1 MTALMRESLN
11 LEERRGGAMLK
22 ERGLDRYARKGFV
35 RRKDAYVFGVV
46 SFLLGSVAGAR
57 LLAGSRIPMKCFE
70 AGNSADWI
78 AAIAAVIAAAG
89 TWVIGVAANRYAER
103 SRLEAKDEK
112 RQGRMTEAQAGRV
125 RLTAAALAAVPVCGS
140 KISADS
146 YFAVETADRTIG
158 DFDLMLNGIERSAQM
173 VNIAPEALELL
184 PTNAVGK
191 ITRINVT
198 VDTVQ
203 ALVLLGRRRLKSL
216 GNYDVDARIGEA
228 EAAIA
233 SSLKTACDS
242 VEEMAGEFSAMATSA
257 REKLSRPTQTT

>member
-1 MTALMRESLN
+1 MI
-11 LEERRGGAMLK
+11 K

-35 RRKDAYVFGVV
+35 RRKDAYVFGGV
-46 SFLLGSVAGAR
+46 FFILGSVAGAM
-57 LLAGSRIPMKCFE
+57 LLAGNRIPMKCFE

-112 RQGRMTEAQAGRV
+112 RQALMREAQGSRV
-125 RLTAAALAAVPVCGS
+125 RLTAAALAAVPVCGC

-146 YFAVETADRTIG
+146 YFDVQTADRTIG
-158 DFDLMLNGIERSAQM
+158 DFELMLNGIERSAQM

-191 ITRINVT
+191 ITRINIS
-198 VDTVQ
+198 VDAVQ
-203 ALVLLGRRRLKSL
+203 ALVLLGRRRLKGL
-216 GNYDVDARIGEA
+216 GRYDPEAKITEA

-233 SSLKTACDS
+233 GSVKAACDS
-242 VEEMAGEFSAMATSA
+242 IEKMAVKFSAMATEA
-257 REKLSRPTQTT
+257 REKLSRPTPLA